1 MIGAIIQARCESI
14 RFPNKVLS
22 KINDLS
28 CIEILV
34 KRLSKSKLINSI
46 IIATSKNKANK
57 NLIKILKQK
66 KIKFYVGS
74 EKNVLERY
82 YKAAKQYKLK
92 TIVRITGDSPLIDS
106 NLVDSFIKKF
116 SSNKIDYLADSIKE
130 TYPDGMD
137 IEVFNFKSLESSY
150 FSRGDLYDKEHVTP
164 IIRNNDKYV

>member
-57 NLIKILKQK
+57 K
-66 KIKFYVGS
+66 
-74 EKNVLERY
+74 
-82 YKAAKQYKLK
+82 
-92 TIVRITGDSPLIDS
+92 
-106 NLVDSFIKKF
+106 
-116 SSNKIDYLADSIKE
+116 
-130 TYPDGMD
+130 
-137 IEVFNFKSLESSY
+137 
-150 FSRGDLYDKEHVTP
+150 
-164 IIRNNDKYV
+164 